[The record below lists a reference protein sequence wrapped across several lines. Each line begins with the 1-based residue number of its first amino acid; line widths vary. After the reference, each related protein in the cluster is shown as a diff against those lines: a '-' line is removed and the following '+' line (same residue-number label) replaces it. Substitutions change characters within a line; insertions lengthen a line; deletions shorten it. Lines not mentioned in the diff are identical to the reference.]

1 MRIIN
6 GKLLTMEGEVFE
18 NGYVDF
24 ENGKITA
31 FGDASAAPAYD
42 GEVIDAEGGYI
53 TPGFIE
59 CHCHI
64 GVSEESIRWEGND
77 TNEST
82 DPWTPHLRGIDA
94 IYPYDKAF
102 KLAVN
107 AGITSACKGPGSGNV
122 IGGQL
127 AAIKLYG
134 TDPDEMVIK
143 APAAM
148 KMAFGENPKGY
159 FQRMKK
165 SPATR
170 MATAAILR
178 EALFKTQQYLR
189 KKEKGDDVF
198 DMKLEAMIPVLKG
211 EIPAHMHAHRADD
224 ILTAMRIAKEFGI
237 KYNIIHTSDAAL
249 VKEQLKKNNVEFCMG
264 PTLGVSTKP
273 ETKNKTFASYSE
285 VQQYGCTMAI
295 TTDHPVL
302 AIETLPVCA
311 MMAIKNGM
319 DEMEA
324 LKAITINAAK
334 VANIDER
341 VGSIKVGK
349 DADIVIFDG
358 NPMEIATKT
367 KAVFIDG
374 KKIK

>member
-31 FGDASAAPAYD
+31 FGDASAAPEYN

-107 AGITSACKGPGSGNV
+107 AGITSACTGPGSGNV

-127 AAIKLYG
+127 CAIKLYG

-211 EIPAHMHAHRADD
+211 EIPAHIHAHRADD
-224 ILTAMRIAKEFGI
+224 ILTAMRVANEFGI
-237 KYNIIHTSDAAL
+237 KFNMIHTSDAVL

-273 ETKNKTFASYSE
+273 ETKNKTFASYGE
-285 VQQYGCTMAI
+285 VQRYGCTMAI

-349 DADIVIFDG
+349 DADIVIFNG
-358 NPMEIATKT
+358 NPMEIATQT

>member
-31 FGDASAAPAYD
+31 FGDASAAPEYN

-107 AGITSACKGPGSGNV
+107 AGITSACTGPGSGNV

-127 AAIKLYG
+127 CAIKLYG

-211 EIPAHMHAHRADD
+211 EIPAHIHAHRADD
-224 ILTAMRIAKEFGI
+224 ILTAMRVANEFGI
-237 KYNIIHTSDAAL
+237 KFNMIHTSDAVL
-249 VKEQLKKNNVEFCMG
+249 VKEQLKENNVEFCMG

-273 ETKNKTFASYSE
+273 ETKNKTFASYGE
-285 VQQYGCTMAI
+285 VQRYGCTMAI

-358 NPMEIATKT
+358 NPMEIATQT

>member
-31 FGDASAAPAYD
+31 FGDASAAPEYN

-107 AGITSACKGPGSGNV
+107 AGITSACTGPGSGNV

-127 AAIKLYG
+127 CAIKLYG

-178 EALFKTQQYLR
+178 EALFKAQQYLR

-211 EIPAHMHAHRADD
+211 EIPAHIHAHRADD
-224 ILTAMRIAKEFGI
+224 ILTAMRVANEFGI
-237 KYNIIHTSDAAL
+237 KFNMIHTSDAVL

-273 ETKNKTFASYSE
+273 ETKNKTFASYGE
-285 VQQYGCTMAI
+285 VQRYGCTMAI

-358 NPMEIATKT
+358 NPMEIATQT

>member
-1 MRIIN
+1 
-6 GKLLTMEGEVFE
+6 
-18 NGYVDF
+18 
-24 ENGKITA
+24 
-31 FGDASAAPAYD
+31 
-42 GEVIDAEGGYI
+42 
-53 TPGFIE
+53 
-59 CHCHI
+59 
-64 GVSEESIRWEGND
+64 
-77 TNEST
+77 
-82 DPWTPHLRGIDA
+82 
-94 IYPYDKAF
+94 
-102 KLAVN
+102 
-107 AGITSACKGPGSGNV
+107 
-122 IGGQL
+122 
-127 AAIKLYG
+127 
-134 TDPDEMVIK
+134 
-143 APAAM
+143 
-148 KMAFGENPKGY
+148 
-159 FQRMKK
+159 
-165 SPATR
+165 
-170 MATAAILR
+170 
-178 EALFKTQQYLR
+178 
-189 KKEKGDDVF
+189 
-198 DMKLEAMIPVLKG
+198 MKLEAMIPVLKG

-237 KYNIIHTSDAAL
+237 KYNIIHTSDAVL

-273 ETKNKTFASYSE
+273 ETKNKTFASYGE